1 MGIDIFI
8 KSYYYSIIMP
18 QMKQDEF
25 PPRVDDLE
33 EGTVLNIVHIG
44 DDLKTSY
51 DKPKVVVTFLDGS
64 QLEAT
69 GVGVVTKLQ
78 ECRDDEEY
86 TYSKEDPIVCKVT
99 KYQSHGKTCT
109 SLGPA

>member
-1 MGIDIFI
+1 
-8 KSYYYSIIMP
+8 MP
-18 QMKQDEF
+18 GMKENEF
-25 PPRVDDLE
+25 PPRIDDLP
-33 EGTVLNIVHIG
+33 EGTELKIVHIG
-44 DDLKTSY
+44 DNIKTNY
-51 DKPKVVVTFLDGS
+51 DKPKVVVTFLDGT

-69 GVGVVTKLQ
+69 GLAVVNKLI

-86 TYSKEDPIVCKVT
+86 VYSKEDPISCKVT